1 MLLRVDPKRMFWGY
15 DGFWVTSDDVDPQEI
30 NLDNMGSETK
40 EKFTAALDE
49 GILVEVDKDDKPIKR
64 KKTRSKAKK
73 EALTPVV
80 SDEEAF
86 VPAVQVDPVIERKLR
101 NILDGGVTSI
111 KREVALIKNAQFLSV
126 AVGLEKENKNRKT
139 VVGLLKKQMEKAQDY
154 SNPLKDNGAN
164 IYDPLVEEEEGEEV
178 KIEMQKYNV
187 ESSKERTF
195 TLTVE

>member
-1 MLLRVDPKRMFWGY
+1 M
-15 DGFWVTSDDVDPQEI
+15 
-30 NLDNMGSETK
+30 
-40 EKFTAALDE
+40 
-49 GILVEVDKDDKPIKR
+49 
-64 KKTRSKAKK
+64 
-73 EALTPVV
+73 V

-111 KREVALIKNAQFLSV
+111 NREVALIKNAQFLSV